1 MFSGRWVCA
10 AGLRGSAPP
19 QRGQCKQ
26 DVATCFRND
35 ENLEGAQ
42 RFKPVSKTNL
52 DDYCQERIA
61 VGKLDLEPGRVPG
74 TVECEVQDS
83 TMDFLPPL
91 SLALLIGAVVT
102 LFRGNFSGLV
112 EFIKF
117 TIVTAVLLILG
128 FAALLFLLWIVGSL
142 GGGGSSE
149 PWYMIE

>member
-1 MFSGRWVCA
+1 LLLACT
-10 AGLRGSAPP
+10 GSA
-19 QRGQCKQ
+19 
-26 DVATCFRND
+26 
-35 ENLEGAQ
+35 E

-52 DDYCQERIA
+52 DDYCQECI
-61 VGKLDLEPGRVPG
+61 VMGKLDLEPGLVPG
-74 TVECEVQDS
+74 TVKREVQDF